1 MAEDKKKSLSEKQLE
16 AGFGGKDAKENVVD
30 MKKLTKALEDSTK
43 ANKAETETV
52 DMEMFLN
59 QFKNSMKVGDTN
71 IKALKVEFEKANEI
85 LNNQSSTDTEKELAE
100 KQIEAIKENVESE
113 EEKREK
119 QKAQDEAN
127 SILNKMSGK
136 LDSVA
141 KGFDEFAGKAIGAGG
156 LLAAAMLFINPEL
169 FFEKL
174 QEAMTAINTIINSIT
189 MAVEGDFS
197 GAWTNLKENTEGLGL
212 VLGTVALFIIGPIIR
227 AVSFILKTFK
237 AIGNGLK
244 SVGKFFGR
252 MGTFFTNLKN
262 SKFFKNAPK
271 LLGNLGKIVGKL
283 FLPITA
289 IYYAFQGI
297 LKGFNTEGTIM
308 EKLEAGM
315 KETWT
320 GLIAFFV
327 DLPKWLLGK
336 IVGLFNKE
344 KGTAIL
350 EFDTKEW
357 LGNLSEKFF
366 FGPARAIRKFIGD
379 KASAATENIGNFFS
393 DFSFT
398 EFFQNIVNKVTGFF
412 SRIGEFLSNAMDAAI
427 EKVLSIGEAINNF
440 IKSILRAGLPD
451 PTASP
456 FSIAGAASKLI
467 PSAVYEYAGIDKE
480 TGERLPDTA
489 TPPAEIAA
497 VEPNLQSD
505 VLATSEENAQ
515 GQSSITTQTVVT
527 SVTQQNSSSN
537 SSSSNTV
544 VNPTGNSMASMELAS
559 ANGGRR

>member
-1 MAEDKKKSLSEKQLE
+1 MAEDKKPLDDGRSKERQAQKTEMASLIKSLKS
-16 AGFGGKDAKENVVD
+16 
-30 MKKLTKALEDSTK
+30 STES
-43 ANKAETETV
+43 NKAETETA

-59 QFKNSMKVGDTN
+59 KFKDSMKIGDTN
-71 IKALKVEFEKANEI
+71 IKALKGEFEKANEI
-85 LNNQSSTDTEKELAE
+85 LNNQSSTAQEKELAQQ
-100 KQIEAIKENVESE
+100 QIEAIKENVESE

-127 SILNKMSGK
+127 SILNKMAGK

-174 QEAMTAINTIINSIT
+174 QEAIQGINTIINSIT
-189 MAVEGDFS
+189 MAVEGDFK
-197 GAWTNLKENTEGLGL
+197 GAWENLKENTEGLGL
-212 VLGTVALFIIGPIIR
+212 VLGTVALFVIGPIIR

-237 AIGNGLK
+237 AIGNGFK
-244 SVGKFFGR
+244 RVGNFFSR

-271 LLGNLGKIVGKL
+271 LLGNIGKIVGKL

-308 EKLEAGM
+308 EKLEAGL

-320 GLIAFFV
+320 GLVAFFI

-336 IVGLFNKE
+336 IVGIFNKE

-350 EFDTKEW
+350 DFNTKEW
-357 LGNLSEKFF
+357 LGNLSEKLF
-366 FGPARAIRKFIGD
+366 FGPSRAIRKFIGD
-379 KASAATENIGNFFS
+379 KASAATASIGNFFS

-427 EKVLSIGEAINNF
+427 EKVLSIGDAISNF

-451 PTASP
+451 PTASL
-456 FSIAGAASKLI
+456 FSVAGAASKLI

-480 TGERLPDTA
+480 TGEQLPDA
-489 TPPAEIAA
+489 AKPPAELTA
-497 VEPNLQSD
+497 VQPNLQSD
-505 VLATSEENAQ
+505 VLATSQENAQ
-515 GQSSITTQTVVT
+515 SQSSISTQTVVT
-527 SVTQQNSSSN
+527 SVTQQNSSS
-537 SSSSNTV
+537 SSSSSSTV
-544 VNPTGNSMASMELAS
+544 VNPTGNSMASMELAG
-559 ANGGRR
+559 ATGGRR